1 MLVLPT
7 RKVGAAP
14 SGSANDAL
22 ISIALSL
29 TVGSRWRRAP
39 AFQVEE
45 AGGLA
50 AWASSSPGRVAKRA
64 APPVPERKSRQ
75 FMVIPLGTLMSHS
88 NRSTPEKAARA
99 VYITNMLGR
108 ADHGFVDSNAIALNA
123 AISGSILAVP
133 KARWALMMALLLGPT
148 SGACHNQPFRR
159 GRTRRCFVQ
168 KGPSL

>member
-29 TVGSRWRRAP
+29 TVGSRWRSAP

-50 AWASSSPGRVAKRA
+50 AWASNSPGSAAKRA
-64 APPVPERKSRQ
+64 APLEPERKSRL
-75 FMVIPLGTLMSHS
+75 FMVSPLGAVISPLRKSK
-88 NRSTPEKAARA
+88 PEKPREKHF
-99 VYITNMLGR
+99 LG
-108 ADHGFVDSNAIALNA
+108 S
-123 AISGSILAVP
+123 SGNRV
-133 KARWALMMALLLGPT
+133 GD
-148 SGACHNQPFRR
+148 
-159 GRTRRCFVQ
+159 
-168 KGPSL
+168 PSRS